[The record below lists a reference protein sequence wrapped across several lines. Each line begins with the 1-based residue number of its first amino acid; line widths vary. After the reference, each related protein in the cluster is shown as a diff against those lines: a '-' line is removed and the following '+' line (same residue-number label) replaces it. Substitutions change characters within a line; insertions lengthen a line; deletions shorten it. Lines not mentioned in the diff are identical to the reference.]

1 MRTMPI
7 LVALLLPVVV
17 LAGDPPSPKG
27 SSETIGEPQ
36 KLQPSK
42 ADYAEF
48 SKLVHKFVVNGIPKD
63 VEHRDGWGNTIPY
76 TEKLILPRLRTY
88 LKDGD
93 RIVLPHGAWKRL
105 KVNLEDP
112 SRDLVI
118 NVKNFKYAG
127 GKNYRLDLDADVV
140 LRTEG
145 EWQQWQKGLMLVG
158 LEGVADAYLHISVG
172 ADIGVE
178 LDFKQFP
185 PAVKIHPKVAD
196 LGLDLEDIRL
206 RGGPIFTG
214 EKGERLAN
222 DIKGLLRAA
231 VKVAEPQVKEL
242 VNEAIAESI
251 RKGKGA
257 LSAGELLKALPA
269 GERES
274 GRK

>member
-7 LVALLLPVVV
+7 LGVILLCPLFV
-17 LAGDPPSPKG
+17 LADDPPGAKP
-27 SSETIGEPQ
+27 ER
-36 KLQPSK
+36 LK

-48 SKLVHKFVVNGIPKD
+48 SKLVHTFVVKGTPKD
-63 VEHRDGWGNTIPY
+63 VEHRDGWGNVIPH

-105 KVNLEDP
+105 KVQIEDP
-112 SRDLVI
+112 ARDLII

-145 EWQQWQKGLMLVG
+145 EWQQWQKGLLLVG
-158 LEGVADAYLHISVG
+158 VEGVADAYLHVAVG
-172 ADIGVE
+172 TDIGVE

-185 PAVKIHPKVAD
+185 PGVKINPKVTD
-196 LGLDLEDIRL
+196 LALNLEDIRL

-214 EKGERLAN
+214 EKGERLAS

-231 VKVAEPQVKEL
+231 VKIAEPKVKEL
-242 VNEAIAESI
+242 VNDAIAESI

-257 LSAGELLKALPA
+257 LSPGELFKALPPS
-269 GERES
+269 EREPKE
-274 GRK
+274 GK